1 MTMMNEEQRVE
12 AIAKQMKEDETNAI
26 KLYTD
31 WCNIKGY
38 GYLPPTPM
46 DKWREFI
53 ETYDVDIKKMWSFC
67 DWHYWFYVIDGH
79 LTTFNEVREEI
90 EYSDNFNDCI
100 RYYAETLERYD
111 RAMAILKDEK
121 FIINEV
127 SPDFYI

>member
-1 MTMMNEEQRVE
+1 MTMMNEEQRVN

-31 WCNIKGY
+31 WCNITGN

-53 ETYDVDIKKMWSFC
+53 ETHDVDIKKMWSFC
-67 DWHYWFYVIDGH
+67 DWHYWFYIVDGH
-79 LTTFNEVREEI
+79 LGT
-90 EYSDNFNDCI
+90 FNDCI
-100 RYYAETLERYD
+100 RYYAETPERYN